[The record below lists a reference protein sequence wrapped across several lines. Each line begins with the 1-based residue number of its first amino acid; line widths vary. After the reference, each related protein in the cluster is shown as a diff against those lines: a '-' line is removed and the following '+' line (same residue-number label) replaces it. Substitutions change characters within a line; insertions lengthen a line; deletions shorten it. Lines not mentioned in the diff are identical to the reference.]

1 MDFVIFLTLQFF
13 FLFLFSPTTSSA
25 PLLVTT
31 ALVRPDPLFCRYGPG
46 QSYSFIY
53 FSCIGGLL
61 AYIRLKIYQHFTFY
75 PFASMDDIDV
85 RIHKLSNRL
94 ASDPYQIPENTQYIT
109 FLPNSEREISPIPES
124 RGFSFSQRYESS
136 TSPSPS
142 GYNKQSASPS
152 SPAHS
157 NTRSAPP
164 AAGAK
169 RVNSIFTSMKK
180 KPASVSNSGGKTLRQ
195 TSQSKSFPATDH
207 TKLSG
212 GGKKTSSIFLT
223 NSRHTKHHRSV
234 SPAGKSAG
242 VGAFAS
248 ASDLSDSKGSIPPVL
263 KQKRYVYIQEIIET
277 ID

>member
-1 MDFVIFLTLQFF
+1 M
-13 FLFLFSPTTSSA
+13 
-25 PLLVTT
+25 
-31 ALVRPDPLFCRYGPG
+31 
-46 QSYSFIY
+46 
-53 FSCIGGLL
+53 
-61 AYIRLKIYQHFTFY
+61 
-75 PFASMDDIDV
+75 

-124 RGFSFSQRYESS
+124 RGFSLSQRYESS

-142 GYNKQSASPS
+142 GYNMQSASPS

-157 NTRSAPP
+157 NARSAPP

-169 RVNSIFTSMKK
+169 RVNPIFTSMKK
-180 KPASVSNSGGKTLRQ
+180 KPASASTSGGKTSRQ
-195 TSQSKSFPATDH
+195 TSQSKPFPSTDH

-223 NSRHTKHHRSV
+223 NSRHTKNHRSV

-248 ASDLSDSKGSIPPVL
+248 ASDLSDSKASIPPAL
-263 KQKRYVYIQEIIET
+263 KKTRYVYTQEIA
-277 ID
+277 DAMD